1 MTRLARILARAVV
14 TVACLAPVAAAAQPA
29 APPATTDDVAAGASR
44 LWLVAGGAFST
55 LRGDCQTCEED
66 YPYRHAGSVL
76 ANVGY
81 RVTNRMDAGLEVFW
95 MPVET
100 ESGNIRATHFDA
112 IAQFRPWASQGFF
125 VKGGAGMAF
134 IRNWVDT
141 FSPDAINSKML
152 SVVIGT
158 GWAFYP
164 DKRIGMQLF
173 ASQHAGAVGDLQTA
187 SGSVPDVI
195 GNFWSLGAAFVIR

>member
-1 MTRLARILARAVV
+1 MTRLARIVARVV
-14 TVACLAPVAAAAQPA
+14 VAVACLAPVAAAAQPA
-29 APPATTDDVAAGASR
+29 PPPSTTDDVAAGASR

-66 YPYRHAGSVL
+66 YPYRHSGSVL
-76 ANVGY
+76 ANLGY

-100 ESGNIRATHFDA
+100 EAGNIRATHFDA
-112 IAQFRPWASQGFF
+112 IAQFRPWSSQGFF

-141 FSPDAINSKML
+141 FRPTRS
-152 SVVIGT
+152 T
-158 GWAFYP
+158 RRCCRW
-164 DKRIGMQLF
+164 
-173 ASQHAGAVGDLQTA
+173 
-187 SGSVPDVI
+187 
-195 GNFWSLGAAFVIR
+195 